1 MNNKPKLFK
10 DVCKLFMKAVNDKFK
25 PWQLENPASMLDIYK
40 YGLMTIFH
48 IFSFNVENAEFSII
62 KTLEETIIFYIEY
75 VSQSQE
81 EKNSFLKLTP
91 QDASMFL
98 LKKHLIYIGSKCV
111 VLDEL
116 LDIYVKFNDTI
127 NRLELSQKP
136 DEKWW
141 EEDLVD
147 RIISC

>member
-25 PWQLENPASMLDIYK
+25 PWLLENPASMLDIYK

-98 LKKHLIYIGSKCV
+98 LKKHLIYMGSKCV
-111 VLDEL
+111 VLEEL
-116 LDIYVKFNDTI
+116 LAIYVKLNDTI
-127 NRLELSQKP
+127 NKLELLQKP